1 MIWILSLSSA
11 NELVQDLAIYRPKR
25 FTSCHVIKFQISDD
39 QPSIID
45 RRLKRLKPFGIV
57 EIDLLELTERIFQ
70 LSSLFDVIVDID
82 YFGDVVPFNG
92 CAHRLGNLT
101 STAVAYRL
109 DGAVNLISAPYS
121 SNMLRVMVR
130 PRPMPWPSLASTLA
144 VVVLTGSNQR
154 SAVSS
159 VTVFPVFS
167 IRKTRA
173 PSCSSPATR
182 MAPR

>member
-1 MIWILSLSSA
+1 MLWILSSFRA
-11 NELVQDLAIYRPKR
+11 NELVQYLAVDRPKR
-25 FTSCHVIKFQISDD
+25 FTLGHVIKLQIGDD
-39 QPSIID
+39 QPSILD
-45 RRLKRLKPFGIV
+45 CRLKRLEPFGVV
-57 EIDLLELTERIFQ
+57 EIDLLELAERIFE

-109 DGAVNLISAPYS
+109 EGDVNLISAPYS

-144 VVVLTGSNQR
+144 VVVLKGSNQR

-159 VTVFPVFS
+159 VTVLPVFS
-167 IRKTRA
+167 IRNTRA
-173 PSCSSPATR
+173 PSRSSPVIR
-182 MAPR
+182 MAPP